1 MKEKTYQLECA
12 TKQYLQEKV
21 GTSIIVILF
30 MSFLSWVN
38 IVINQC
44 MYFLVDKIR
53 LDKIK
58 LVWRRVG
65 AQVSVSIVYCSAFVL
80 LGRLKVYLFSDCGLG
95 CKKAWL
101 PMKHFILVL
110 KNCLLKPFQSNRL
123 QNSLFLL
130 SLIRQSY
137 AQSILYYGLLSIS
150 SFFLTDALERKIFF
164 HFIARLRGQ
173 TFRVRQ
179 H

>member
-1 MKEKTYQLECA
+1 MKEKTDQLESA

-21 GTSIIVILF
+21 GTSIIIILF

-65 AQVSVSIVYCSAFVL
+65 AQVSVSIVYCSVFVL
-80 LGRLKVYLFSDCGLG
+80 LGGLKIYLFSDCGLD
-95 CKKAWL
+95 CNKA
-101 PMKHFILVL
+101 
-110 KNCLLKPFQSNRL
+110 
-123 QNSLFLL
+123 
-130 SLIRQSY
+130 
-137 AQSILYYGLLSIS
+137 
-150 SFFLTDALERKIFF
+150 
-164 HFIARLRGQ
+164 
-173 TFRVRQ
+173 
-179 H
+179 

>member
-1 MKEKTYQLECA
+1 MKEKTDQLESA

-21 GTSIIVILF
+21 GTSIIIIVF

-65 AQVSVSIVYCSAFVL
+65 A
-80 LGRLKVYLFSDCGLG
+80 
-95 CKKAWL
+95 
-101 PMKHFILVL
+101 
-110 KNCLLKPFQSNRL
+110 
-123 QNSLFLL
+123 
-130 SLIRQSY
+130 
-137 AQSILYYGLLSIS
+137 
-150 SFFLTDALERKIFF
+150 
-164 HFIARLRGQ
+164 
-173 TFRVRQ
+173 
-179 H
+179 